1 MQHPMHVLRSLTL
14 AIMFTNASLAR
25 ASFVTVVRTQ
35 GTTWNK
41 SMRRSC
47 FAVVASSSSGWSP
60 CAVRNARASSSL
72 SPSPHLPARRQSAAV
87 TASSTITAR
96 FLSGSSDS
104 SETTSVVDT
113 CQRKI
118 RNALDA
124 VEVKVTG
131 ALRCVALRQRLVCVR
146 RLRMG
151 CVGWSLLNALSGS
164 LL

>member
-1 MQHPMHVLRSLTL
+1 MHPMHVLRSLTL

-25 ASFVTVVRTQ
+25 ASFFASVRTQ

-47 FAVVASSSSGWSP
+47 FAVFASSSSSPGWSP

-72 SPSPHLPARRQSAAV
+72 SPTPHLPARRQSAAV

-96 FLSGSSDS
+96 FLSGSSAS

-118 RNALDA
+118 RDALDA

-131 ALRCVALRQRLVCVR
+131 ALRCAALRQLLVRAQAADGMCW
-146 RLRMG
+146 LESFECAFG
-151 CVGWSLLNALSGS
+151 LLS
-164 LL
+164 